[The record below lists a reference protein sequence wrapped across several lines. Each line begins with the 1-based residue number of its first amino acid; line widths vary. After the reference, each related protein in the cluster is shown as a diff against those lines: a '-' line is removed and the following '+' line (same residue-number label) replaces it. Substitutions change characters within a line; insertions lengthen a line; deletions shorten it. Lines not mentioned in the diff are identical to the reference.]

1 MLATLADPP
10 LTGASLVFEPKYD
23 GIRALIEIEPA
34 ATRKS
39 AAVHLWSRLGND
51 KTSQFPSIVEALASF
66 GAAAREP
73 LVIDGEIVALDR
85 DGRPMG
91 FQRLQGRIHLS
102 DANDV
107 ARIDREQPVAF
118 IAFDLLREG
127 TEDLRGL
134 PLTERRARLERLL
147 AKSKSPAIRISEQV
161 ARDGRALH
169 ARAQQEGWEGL
180 IVKDA
185 TSPYQSGRRSPS
197 WRKLKLHHEQEFVVG
212 GWTEPRNTRQHFGA
226 LLLGVYENDG
236 SRLKAQ
242 GSEIK
247 AQGSGLRAQGAE
259 AKLIYV
265 GHTGTGFDEREL
277 QRVSKLLK
285 ARAIGRAP
293 FANPIKSNETAH
305 WVRPDLVAQ
314 VRFTEWTDDGKLRHP
329 VYLGL
334 RDDKDARSVIRETP
348 ASPKAEAPA
357 ARARRVVA
365 EREAP
370 GGGAPGALIN
380 ADRAAR
386 SRTTRRAK
394 PNVGERVSKKT
405 VGSTVALSSM
415 QPVVDQLQALEDARR
430 DGPITLPD
438 GSRMS
443 VTNPAKPFWPKLK
456 LTKGD
461 LLRYYATVAPFI
473 LPVVADRPLVMKRF
487 PNGVDDPVAF
497 YQQRKQKERPPAGV
511 RIEVLPENI
520 DPIDEPG
527 TERFIGG
534 SLITLLYMTQLAAI
548 SQDPWFS
555 RVQSPMDADYVAI
568 DLDPG
573 DGATFAQVR
582 DVACWVRDELEALQV
597 PGFLKTSGSRGLHI
611 YIPLPAET
619 SYESGQLFCQ
629 IVATVV
635 ASKHP
640 KVATVERMV
649 KRRPRGTVYVDF
661 LQNILGKTL
670 ATAYSARASEF
681 AGVSTPLAWE
691 EIDSDLD
698 PRDFTIVTAPSRFRE
713 VGDLWARLRTSKPAR
728 LERVFGKYS
737 GKV

>member
-1 MLATLADPP
+1 MLATLARPP

-23 GIRALIEIEPA
+23 GIRALVEIEPA

-39 AAVHLWSRLGND
+39 AAVRLWSRLGND

-85 DGRPMG
+85 NGRPMG

-107 ARIDREQPVAF
+107 ARVDREQPVAF

-127 TEDLRGL
+127 KDDLRGL
-134 PLTERRARLERLL
+134 PLVERRARLERLL
-147 AKSKSPAIRISEQV
+147 SRPQSKTIRISEQA

-226 LLLGVYENDG
+226 LLLGVYEPHT
-236 SRLKAQ
+236 
-242 GSEIK
+242 
-247 AQGSGLRAQGAE
+247 QGSGIRGQGAGS
-259 AKLIYV
+259 KLIYV

-277 QRVSKLLK
+277 QRLSKLLK
-285 ARAIGRAP
+285 ARAIARSP

-305 WVRPDLVAQ
+305 WVTPDLVAQ
-314 VRFTEWTDDGKLRHP
+314 VRFTEWTDDEKLRHP

-334 RDDKDARSVIRETP
+334 RDDKDARSVVREGP
-348 ASPKAEAPA
+348 ASLKPGDPAPA
-357 ARARRVVA
+357 APKRENTGPAAPKPEGRRRV
-365 EREAP
+365 
-370 GGGAPGALIN
+370 
-380 ADRAAR
+380 
-386 SRTTRRAK
+386 
-394 PNVGERVSKKT
+394 
-405 VGSTVALSSM
+405 GSLRNALSSM
-415 QPVVDQLQALEDARR
+415 QPVVDQLHALEDARR
-430 DGPITLPD
+430 DGAIALPD

-443 VTNPAKPFWPKLK
+443 VTNPAKLFWPKLK

-511 RIEVLPENI
+511 RIEVLPEDI

-582 DVACWVRDELEALQV
+582 DVACWVRDELEVLQV
-597 PGFLKTSGSRGLHI
+597 PGFPKTSGSRGLHI
-611 YIPLPAET
+611 YIPLPADT

-640 KVATVERMV
+640 KMATVERMV

-737 GKV
+737 GKL

>member
-23 GIRALIEIEPA
+23 GIRALVEIEPARPRGLGEIQPA

-39 AAVHLWSRLGND
+39 AAVRVWSRLGND
-51 KTSQFPSIVEALASF
+51 KTSQFPSIVDALASF
-66 GAAAREP
+66 GAVAREP

-127 TEDLRGL
+127 KDDLRGL
-134 PLTERRARLERLL
+134 PLVERRARLERLL
-147 AKSKSPAIRISEQV
+147 SRSQSKTIRISEQV

-169 ARAQQEGWEGL
+169 ARAKQEGWEGL
-180 IVKDA
+180 IVKDS

-212 GWTEPRNTRQHFGA
+212 GWTEPRNTRQYFGA
-226 LLLGVYENDG
+226 LLLGVYE
-236 SRLKAQ
+236 KH
-242 GSEIK
+242 
-247 AQGSGLRAQGAE
+247 GSGVKGQAAG

-285 ARAIGRAP
+285 ARAIARSP
-293 FANPIKSNETAH
+293 FANPIKSNETPH
-305 WVRPDLVAQ
+305 WVTPDLVAQ

-334 RDDKDARSVIRETP
+334 RDDKDAKSVVKEV
-348 ASPKAEAPA
+348 PA

-370 GGGAPGALIN
+370 GGGTPDA
-380 ADRAAR
+380 
-386 SRTTRRAK
+386 
-394 PNVGERVSKKT
+394 
-405 VGSTVALSSM
+405 TVALSSM

-430 DGPITLPD
+430 DGAIALPD
-438 GSRMS
+438 GSRLS
-443 VTNPAKPFWPKLK
+443 VTNLAKLFWPKLK

-511 RIEVLPENI
+511 RIEVLPQDI
-520 DPIDEPG
+520 DPIDEPD

-582 DVACWVRDELEALQV
+582 DVACWVRDELEALRV
-597 PGFLKTSGSRGLHI
+597 PGFPKTSGSRGLHI
-611 YIPLPAET
+611 YIPLPADT

-635 ASKHP
+635 AGKHP

-691 EIDSDLD
+691 EIDADLD